1 MRGLAL
7 LDDLYTPL
15 VHSYGTRENPS
26 ERQSTTTKPTF
37 TCFESHLGWHTIL
50 VKQTVRGGGD
60 TDLLLAI
67 ECVRCQGNVCVIE
80 GQDLGPAGL
89 LASKVHKGRALLDLE
104 VGGDA
109 DGKLLLL
116 LLLRCCCHVVSQEKR
131 GSNVW

>member
-1 MRGLAL
+1 MRGLAFP
-7 LDDLYTPL
+7 DDLYTPL

-37 TCFESHLGWHTIL
+37 TCFRSHLGWHTIL
-50 VKQTVRGGGD
+50 VKQTVRGGD

-67 ECVRCQGNVCVIE
+67 ECVSCQGNVCVIE
-80 GQDLGPAGL
+80 GQYLGPAGL
-89 LASKVHKGRALLDLE
+89 LAGKVHKGRALLDLE

-116 LLLRCCCHVVSQEKR
+116 FGCCCCHAVSQEKR
-131 GSNVW
+131 GSNDW